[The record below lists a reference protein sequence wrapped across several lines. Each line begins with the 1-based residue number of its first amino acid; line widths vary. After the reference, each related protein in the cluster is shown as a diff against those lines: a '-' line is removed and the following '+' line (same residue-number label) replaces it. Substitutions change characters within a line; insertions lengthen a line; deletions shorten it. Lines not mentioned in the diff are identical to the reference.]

1 VRTLLLSRGRETWSK
16 TVAGNVFD
24 VDLLEWEKTVALII
38 ASALVVGLASL
49 AVLLWALSSG
59 QYDDLDGDAQRILMD
74 DDLSD

>member
-1 VRTLLLSRGRETWSK
+1 LLLSRGRETWSK

>member
-1 VRTLLLSRGRETWSK
+1 MF
-16 TVAGNVFD
+16 FD

-59 QYDDLDGDAQRILMD
+59 QYDDLDGDAQRILMY

>member
-1 VRTLLLSRGRETWSK
+1 MF
-16 TVAGNVFD
+16 FD